1 MLDLIFPGVC
11 SGCDSPVENERL
23 VCGSCIAEIKFVRE
37 FSSCEKCGTPFGYF
51 GDTEGDTDDGIGQKS
66 ASGGATGHLCGKCLS
81 GKFSFAAARS
91 VALYEGK
98 IRDIIHQFKYE
109 GRLGLES
116 YLSDMMIKNF
126 HYVPGSFD
134 LLVPV
139 PMHISKLR
147 QREYNQSAVLALN
160 LARSVGVTCDL
171 LAFKKIRDTRPQ
183 IEFRNEDERRRN
195 VRGAFSVTS
204 PELFKE
210 KSILLIDD
218 VYTTGST
225 SDECAA
231 EILKSG
237 ASRVAVFTL
246 SRTKGM

>member
-1 MLDLIFPGVC
+1 MLDLIFPGAC
-11 SGCDSPVENERL
+11 SGCDSPVEYKRL
-23 VCGSCIAEIKFVRE
+23 VCGSCAAEIKFVSE
-37 FSSCEKCGTPFGYF
+37 FASCEKCGTPFGYF
-51 GDTEGDTDDGIGQKS
+51 RDTDDEIGRKS
-66 ASGGATGHLCGKCLS
+66 ASGGAAGHLCGRCLS

-116 YLSDMMIKNF
+116 YLSDMMIRNF

-147 QREYNQSAVLALN
+147 QREYNQSAVLALS
-160 LARSVGVTCDL
+160 LARSVGVRCDL
-171 LAFKKIRDTRPQ
+171 LGFKKIRDTRPQ

-246 SRTKGM
+246 SRAKGM

>member
-1 MLDLIFPGVC
+1 MLDLIFPGAC
-11 SGCDSPVENERL
+11 SVCDSPVENERL
-23 VCGSCIAEIKFVRE
+23 VCGSCIAEIKLVRE
-37 FSSCEKCGTPFGYF
+37 FSSCEKCGTPFGFF
-51 GDTEGDTDDGIGQKS
+51 GGEDDDIGQKS
-66 ASGGATGHLCGKCLS
+66 ASTDVTGHLCGKCLS

-109 GRLGLES
+109 GALGLEGF
-116 YLSDMMIKNF
+116 LSDMMIKNF
-126 HYVPGSFD
+126 QYVPGNFD
-134 LLVPV
+134 LLVAV

-147 QREYNQSAVLALN
+147 QREYNQSAVLAFN
-160 LARSVGVTCDL
+160 LARSAGVKCDL
-171 LAFKKIRDTRPQ
+171 LTFKKIRDTRPQ

-204 PELFKE
+204 PELFKDR
-210 KSILLIDD
+210 SILLIDD

-237 ASRVAVFTL
+237 ASRVTVFTL
-246 SRTKGM
+246 SRVKGM